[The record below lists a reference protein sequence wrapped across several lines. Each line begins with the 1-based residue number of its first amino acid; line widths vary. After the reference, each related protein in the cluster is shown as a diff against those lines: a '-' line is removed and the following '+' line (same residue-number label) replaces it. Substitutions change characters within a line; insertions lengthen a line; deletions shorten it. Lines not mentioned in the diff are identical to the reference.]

1 MRDDFNEGVKRI
13 VAARVS
19 YLCSNPECET
29 VTTGPQFDPS
39 KALNIGVASHISA
52 ASPGGPRYN
61 ETLTSKER
69 TCHQN
74 AIWLCQNCA
83 KLVDNDEQRFTER
96 LLIEWKRN
104 AEGRALRRIGQ
115 TAKQTD
121 PGQERFSD
129 EELVILRNCADRGDI
144 ALLFSDEFGQLISI
158 NGNWHYDPADYS
170 LAALY
175 VDALDSLCRRGLV
188 RPEEH
193 NIYNLTGR
201 GFRVARAISTPPVE

>member
-19 YLCSNPECET
+19 YVCSNPDCET
-29 VTTGPQFDPS
+29 ATTGPRVDPS
-39 KALNIGVASHISA
+39 KSLNIGVASHISA

-61 ETLTSKER
+61 ERLTPKER

-96 LLIEWKRN
+96 VLIEWKRN
-104 AEGRALRRIGQ
+104 AEARALLRIGR

-121 PGQERFSD
+121 PDQERFSD
-129 EELVILRNCADRGDI
+129 EELVILQNCAVKGDI
-144 ALLFSDEFGQLISI
+144 VLLVSDEFGQLISI

-175 VDALDSLCRRGLV
+175 VDALFSLCQRGLV
-188 RPEEH
+188 RHQED
-193 NIYNLTGR
+193 NLYNLTGR
-201 GFRVARAISTPPVE
+201 GFRVARAISRPPA